1 MHRLQRWDCNV
12 FYPRHHCHWWFN
24 GSLRG
29 CVALKKHRTKPPESR
44 GSLFPKGAHLH
55 LIHLVV
61 LSVFTAFQRL
71 VFISGQFIYYLAST
85 FKPNGSSSSTDYNQ
99 EKRNYKVLKSES
111 DFVEAFISSPKR
123 FIFPS
128 TRPIWSLSLSLAIS
142 CQCLLHWTN
151 HLAAKLNAVC
161 KIESFQSLPATCF

>member
-1 MHRLQRWDCNV
+1 MVSTGLHCSAEIQTGGLLC
-12 FYPRHHCHWWFN
+12 FYQTVSGYPVSSGLSN
-24 GSLRG
+24 PTL
-29 CVALKKHRTKPPESR
+29 T
-44 GSLFPKGAHLH
+44 
-55 LIHLVV
+55 HLVV

-128 TRPIWSLSLSLAIS
+128 TR
-142 CQCLLHWTN
+142 
-151 HLAAKLNAVC
+151 HLFVSSDSK
-161 KIESFQSLPATCF
+161 